1 MKYHLL
7 VLTAVLLHCSCSV
20 RTESL
25 AFFAPNAEGQNITT
39 HVQTEAGTATTLH
52 MWSRFESNCCHVE
65 LRFSQE
71 LAAKG
76 YKLVPVLVRRDYHS
90 LWGGEHTEAL
100 EYLTTHTAP
109 GQLQLTFYAEQLTYG
124 PRDYSLHLQLLAPN
138 GTPYATTEHRLRDSY
153 PEPGALRSN
162 PIGARTYHHNRTALE
177 KLRQAAQH
185 CTTAR
190 LVRCDFH
197 TGKRTE
203 RTLSATDTAK
213 LCRLILSL
221 RPVRTQ
227 LAGINP
233 AESATLQLLAT
244 DGTLLAELNLFDVA
258 APSQVSPENVAF
270 MRRYTLLSTADA
282 EIWYGLTH

>member
-1 MKYHLL
+1 MKALL
-7 VLTAVLLHCSCSV
+7 LPTCLLLLTACSV

-52 MWSRFESNCCHVE
+52 MRSRFESNCCHVE
-65 LRFSQE
+65 LRFSPE

-76 YKLVPVLVRRDYHS
+76 YKLHPILVRRDYHS
-90 LWGGEHTEAL
+90 LWGCEHTEAL
-100 EYLTTHTAP
+100 EYVTGHIAL
-109 GQLQLTFYAEQLTYG
+109 GQLQLTLYAEQLTYG
-124 PRDYSLHLQLLAPN
+124 PRDYSLRLQLLTPD

-153 PEPGALRSN
+153 PAPGALRSN

-190 LVRCDFH
+190 LVRCDFY
-197 TGKRTE
+197 TDKRTE
-203 RTLSATDTAK
+203 RTLSATDTAEIR
-213 LCRLILSL
+213 RLLLSM

-227 LAGINP
+227 LASITP

-270 MRRYTLLSTADA
+270 MRRYTLPGSADA
-282 EIWYGLTH
+282 EIWHRLTK